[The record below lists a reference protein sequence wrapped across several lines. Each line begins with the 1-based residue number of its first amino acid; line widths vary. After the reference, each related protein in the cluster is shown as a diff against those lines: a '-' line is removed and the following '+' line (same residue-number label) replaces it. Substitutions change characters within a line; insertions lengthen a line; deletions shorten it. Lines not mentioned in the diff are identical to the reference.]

1 MSNNNNSNSNNNRR
15 RGPPRPFPFN
25 TQPMANDP
33 IWREYGYNMPNDN
46 GFQLAQSY
54 PATPNR
60 GTLEYTVPPSP
71 PRLVRSRGFL
81 RNRSASINSTATT
94 IIPNIVKMEV
104 KKAKIRVN
112 SEIKRIKVIKIEGVE
127 RINENSFEEKKN
139 YWYYPESGVVYDYEL
154 DYPIGKVALIDGIPE
169 KQSETTY
176 IVSNIIQIPKL
187 KNVI

>member
-33 IWREYGYNMPNDN
+33 IWREYGYSMPNEN
-46 GFQLAQSY
+46 EFQLAQSY

-81 RNRSASINSTATT
+81 RNRSESINSTATT
-94 IIPNIVKMEV
+94 NPEPVPLANILAAIPESNNESVNMLPENEN
-104 KKAKIRVN
+104 AAEASNTSNNSNTNN
-112 SEIKRIKVIKIEGVE
+112 SE
-127 RINENSFEEKKN
+127 NENPRPLKKGRFV
-139 YWYYPESGVVYDYEL
+139 PGVG
-154 DYPIGKVALIDGIPE
+154 GKRKTRRRAQR
-169 KQSETTY
+169 KRKTQHRRRAH
-176 IVSNIIQIPKL
+176 
-187 KNVI
+187 

>member
-94 IIPNIVKMEV
+94 NPEPVPLANILAAIPENNNESVNMLPENENAV
-104 KKAKIRVN
+104 EPSNTSNSSNNN
-112 SEIKRIKVIKIEGVE
+112 SE
-127 RINENSFEEKKN
+127 NENPRPPKKGRFA
-139 YWYYPESGVVYDYEL
+139 PGVG
-154 DYPIGKVALIDGIPE
+154 GKRKTSKTSKRKTRKIHR
-169 KQSETTY
+169 KRKTQR
-176 IVSNIIQIPKL
+176 KH
-187 KNVI
+187 